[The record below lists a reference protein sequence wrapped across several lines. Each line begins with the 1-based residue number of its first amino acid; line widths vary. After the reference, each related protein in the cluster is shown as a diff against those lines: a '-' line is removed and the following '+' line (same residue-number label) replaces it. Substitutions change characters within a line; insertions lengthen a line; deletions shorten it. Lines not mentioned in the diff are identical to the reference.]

1 MPIIKLDANGRIE
14 LPREI
19 RNKLKLNG
27 DCELDLDYLRDGTII
42 IKRICGQKQFEKW
55 LEG

>member
-1 MPIIKLDANGRIE
+1 MPTIKLDANGRIE

-19 RNKLKLNG
+19 RDKLKLNG
-27 DCELDLDYLRDGTII
+27 NCELDLDYLKDGTII
-42 IKRICGQKQFEKW
+42 IKRICGQKKFEKW